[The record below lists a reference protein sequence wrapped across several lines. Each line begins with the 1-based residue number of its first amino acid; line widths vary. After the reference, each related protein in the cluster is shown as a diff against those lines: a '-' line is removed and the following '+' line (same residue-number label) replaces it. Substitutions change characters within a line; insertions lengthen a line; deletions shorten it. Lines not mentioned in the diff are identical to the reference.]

1 MGIDLELII
10 ALLFRL
16 IKKYQKE
23 LKIPIRYI
31 LAELLSELGEY
42 VLQYVEEE
50 CRDLRQDD

>member
-23 LKIPIRYI
+23 LKIPVRYI

-42 VLQYVEEE
+42 ILEYTEEE
-50 CRDLRQDD
+50 KRNLQQDE